1 MSEDGRQAVL
11 FTFLHSQQMRRNA
24 PTIYLRG
31 LDEKAVY
38 RVKTIDNKLVER
50 QRELSGSY
58 LMNEGL
64 NFRLVGDFDSTMVI
78 LER

>member
-1 MSEDGRQAVL
+1 ML
-11 FTFLHSQQMRRNA
+11 FAFLHSQQYQRPA
-24 PTIYLRG
+24 PIIYLQG

-38 RVKTIDNKLVER
+38 KVKSINNKLVER